1 MFGPVRIWI
10 IDYNKV
16 GGKMKAKKKI
26 AGLEAG
32 KRVNE

>member
-16 GGKMKAKKKI
+16 GGKVEAKRKI
-26 AGLEAG
+26 AGLEGVRIAI
-32 KRVNE
+32 